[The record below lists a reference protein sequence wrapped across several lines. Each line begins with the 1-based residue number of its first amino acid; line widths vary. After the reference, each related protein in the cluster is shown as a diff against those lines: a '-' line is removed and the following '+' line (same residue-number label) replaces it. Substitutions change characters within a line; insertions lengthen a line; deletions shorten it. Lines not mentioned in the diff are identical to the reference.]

1 MGLSNKKEDQLRKQ
15 PIIETRLWKSKSG
28 EHVVF
33 QTVIT
38 EIKPV
43 AYMERVL
50 ENEPVEIEA

>member
-33 QTVIT
+33 QTIIT
-38 EIKPV
+38 EIKPR

-50 ENEPVEIEA
+50 ETVPEEMEA

>member
-15 PIIETRLWKSKSG
+15 PIIETRLWKSRSG

-33 QTVIT
+33 QTIIT

-43 AYMERVL
+43 SYMEKVL
-50 ENEPVEIEA
+50 ENEPEEMEA